1 MEKTIQLKKLKEQ
14 ISSCRLCELWKGRKN
29 AVFGE
34 GNGNAEIMIIG
45 LGPGREE
52 DKAGRPFVGAAGKL
66 LNELLACAGLEREEL
81 YITNVVKCIP
91 PNNNPSEEQIKVCTR
106 AYLEKEIEIVNPRI
120 IIPLGKI
127 ACSFALR
134 EIFTKLPPMH
144 KICGRIFRAKLC
156 GNVREIIPMYHP
168 AAILRN
174 PALKEEAVSHWK
186 ALKNILQNQKS
197 SKKSLLDF
205 YLLFLFL
212 FYTSFL

>member
-1 MEKTIQLKKLKEQ
+1 MGNVIQLKKLKEQ
-14 ISSCRLCELWKGRKN
+14 ISSCKLCELWKGRKN

-34 GNGNAEIMIIG
+34 GNENAEIMIIG

-52 DKAGRPFVGAAGKL
+52 DKTGRPFVGAAGRF
-66 LNELLACAGLEREEL
+66 LNELLAYAGLKREEL

-91 PNNNPSEEQIKVCTR
+91 PNNNPSEEQIKVCMH

-127 ACSFALR
+127 ACSFALC

-144 KICGRIFRAKLC
+144 KICGKVFRTKLC
-156 GNVREIIPMYHP
+156 GNIREIVPMYHP

-186 ALKNILQNQKS
+186 QLKNILKNQKNS
-197 SKKSLLDF
+197 KSLLDF
-205 YLLFLFL
+205 YLLFFFL
-212 FYTSFL
+212 FCISFL